1 MFPVRNW
8 ASKFS
13 DRESTPK
20 YYLSDNGILNLFLT
34 NKGGILLENMTAVE
48 LNRLFGEE
56 VYYLKSE
63 KTGIDV
69 DFFLPEQGIA
79 IQVCMDLNDLT
90 SEREIGN
97 LVRLSKNMQ
106 GIKHLLVVTR
116 DPEQTTRTIDDCRVE
131 MIPAEQL
138 YLSVSQLAVK

>member
-1 MFPVRNW
+1 MITSILIIAGPGKIGLS
-8 ASKFS
+8 ASKVS
-13 DRESTPK
+13 IIIDKKRCLLRNIIDKNACLCALDDLLRE
-20 YYLSDNGILNLFLT
+20 
-34 NKGGILLENMTAVE
+34 GG
-48 LNRLFGEE
+48 
-56 VYYLKSE
+56 
-63 KTGIDV
+63 
-69 DFFLPEQGIA
+69 LPESLQY
-79 IQVCMDLNDLT
+79 MYK
-90 SEREIGN
+90 REYISSAFQIGN